1 MAKKMPSIP
10 LDQAGAVLAMKEII
24 ERREG
29 LRGDN
34 TEKVVTLADLQP
46 GPWQAPALVNS
57 WVNFGS
63 GYQDAGYYKDQFGI
77 VRLRGMIMS
86 GTVGAACFVLPV
98 GYRPAARVLL
108 STISNGAA
116 GRVDVYTTGE
126 VAPISPSANA
136 WVSLENLS
144 FRVA

>member
-1 MAKKMPSIP
+1 MAKMPSIP
-10 LDQAGAVLAMKEII
+10 LDQAEAVLAMKEII

-46 GPWQAPALVNS
+46 GPWQTPTLLNS
-57 WVNFGS
+57 WLNYGN
-63 GYQDAGYYKDQFGI
+63 GYQNAGYYKDAFGI
-77 VRLRGMIMS
+77 VHLRGLIWN

-98 GYRPAARVLL
+98 GYRPAARVLF
-108 STISNGAA
+108 STQSNSAP
-116 GRVDVYTTGE
+116 GRVDVESIGN
-126 VAPISPSANA
+126 VLVVSPSVSN
-136 WVSLENLS
+136 WVTLENLS